1 MLHSSFSS
9 DGCWLRYDGAY
20 YVAFLACGFENG
32 FSVFQCHPFK
42 KLYSRSSLTCGYFI
56 IAFQKGGIGLIEL
69 LDHSNIVA
77 MVGGGKK
84 PLFSPN
90 TVPFLVYSHF
100 KVMLWDDA
108 KARFVGEVNVN
119 MKVLSI
125 CIDTKRFVCF
135 LSLIFS
141 LVVATIQKIYV
152 FDLSTLTKQQEY
164 STYENEYG
172 LVAINKKV
180 MVIPDKGRGAL
191 RILVYSSS
199 SIYLL

>member
-1 MLHSSFSS
+1 M
-9 DGCWLRYDGAY
+9 
-20 YVAFLACGFENG
+20 
-32 FSVFQCHPFK
+32 FQCHPFK

-125 CIDTKRFVCF
+125 CIDTKRFCV
-135 LSLIFS
+135 LSLSHIQPCRRNNSKDICLRSQYPHKTTGILYLRERIWSCSDQQKGDGHSRQRSGRSPHSGLFFVLYLPS
-141 LVVATIQKIYV
+141 LE
-152 FDLSTLTKQQEY
+152 QQLGFA
-164 STYENEYG
+164 S
-172 LVAINKKV
+172 
-180 MVIPDKGRGAL
+180 L
-191 RILVYSSS
+191 RSSR
-199 SIYLL
+199 